1 MGVKGQMRRVSLARE
16 VCRNGLLTGGTESV
30 VVDAYTMCNGQA
42 NALPNTHSTLTAT
55 LIVQSSMPSVVLI
68 APSTTVMP
76 KSVSTRSS
84 LAGITSPKTTAPST
98 LSIQTASGSPTRAS
112 ATVPSRTAQAASET
126 PSVNPTL
133 TKSQIVGITVA
144 SVGGGALAVGIL
156 ILFACWRRR
165 KRARDSD
172 MLPFQLDPSYNY
184 GFKGPTEV
192 VMKRKG
198 PGGTANGIAAK
209 IAPPVPPRID
219 TGSPNMF
226 ARRSIRPDTIGLAIS
241 PERHTITDRRH
252 SSKLLPDKPT
262 LTLKVPQQQ
271 AGKFGGLLKFSQ
283 PVEQPSGISRQSTA
297 TQFEEDDESA
307 DTAVAGGDW
316 GQDSTGQVLNS
327 EYGNWETIRP
337 VLPDAGPAPQFGIS
351 SSDWKPPNPFA
362 NKAAVTIAPP
372 PAPGFDV
379 KPLNIRRNIGS
390 FSRPLVVRN
399 DPFPRPPPP
408 ARLEIPSQ
416 PNRPITQSSSIYST
430 HNSLPPSESG
440 RNSAAARRKSYKQS
454 GPYDRQ
460 MSTGSLTSFES
471 ADSVDPEP
479 KTAGTDLSP
488 VVESPGSGK
497 SPVSYPKIP
506 GRLSRDYI
514 RMVPPPPQPDFAA
527 VFSSQSQTKPW
538 KIAEMNAQRERD
550 RMQRQ
555 SQAQAQAQ
563 IQTQGLGITQ
573 KPQYQQSQ
581 QREYIAPSAVYNSMP
596 AQKQIPLPF
605 PNPYHPNQTP
615 QYMQPRP
622 GPLSLNPSNSRS
634 SSMVSQNSNASSLLA
649 KRRGEQKAH
658 ALMLMNEE
666 DKKRQQAKW
675 RVLKKSD
682 KEKAMSPSWRPQLA
696 SGGTMQVVE
705 RTDLPATP
713 GWIPKLTPTRKGD
726 ELFLS
731 VT

>member
-1 MGVKGQMRRVSLARE
+1 MRKVSWLQGILQS
-16 VCRNGLLTGGTESV
+16 GLLIGNTEAV
-30 VVDAYTMCNGQA
+30 VVDAYTMCNGQS
-42 NALPNTHSTLTAT
+42 NALPNTHSTITAT
-55 LIVQSSMPSVVLI
+55 LIVQSSMPSIVLI
-68 APSTTVMP
+68 APSITVMP
-76 KSVSTRSS
+76 SSTLKSSS
-84 LAGITSPKTTAPST
+84 LAVITSPKTTVPST
-98 LSIQTASGSPTRAS
+98 MSIQTATSSPTRISSTA
-112 ATVPSRTAQAASET
+112 PSKTAQAASET
-126 PSVNPTL
+126 ASVNPTL

-165 KRARDSD
+165 KRSRDSD
-172 MLPFQLDPSYNY
+172 LLPFQMDPAYDY
-184 GFKGPTEV
+184 GFKGPTEIV
-192 VMKRKG
+192 KKRKG
-198 PGGTANGIAAK
+198 PGPTSNGIAAK
-209 IAPPVPPRID
+209 VAPPVPPRID

-226 ARRSIRPDTIGLAIS
+226 ARRSIRSDTIGLAIS
-241 PERHTITDRRH
+241 PEKNDVTDRRH

-271 AGKFGGLLKFSQ
+271 ASKVGGALKFSQ
-283 PVEQPSGISRQSTA
+283 PVQQPSEVSRQSIA
-297 TQFEEDDESA
+297 TQFEEDDDSA
-307 DTAVAGGDW
+307 DTAVAGREGW
-316 GQDSTGQVLNS
+316 NRSTDQILNNQT
-327 EYGNWETIRP
+327 GNWGTIRP
-337 VLPDAGPAPQFGIS
+337 VPPDSGAAPQFVVS
-351 SSDWKPPNPFA
+351 STDWRPPNPQTT
-362 NKAAVTIAPP
+362 KAPP
-372 PAPGFDV
+372 ATAPQYEV
-379 KPLNIRRNIGS
+379 KPLNIKRSIGS
-390 FSRPLVVRN
+390 FSRPLVVGN

-408 ARLEIPSQ
+408 AQLGIPSQ
-416 PNRPITQSSSIYST
+416 TSRPITQSSSIYST
-430 HNSLPPSESG
+430 YNSLPPSDAG
-440 RNSAAARRKSYKQS
+440 RNSNATRRKSYKQS

-488 VVESPGSGK
+488 VVESPASGR

-527 VFSSQSQTKPW
+527 VFSSQSQMKPW
-538 KIAEMNAQRERD
+538 KIAEMNAQRERE
-550 RMQRQ
+550 RAQRQ
-555 SQAQAQAQ
+555 NQSQDQA
-563 IQTQGLGITQ
+563 
-573 KPQYQQSQ
+573 PQYQLRQ
-581 QREYIAPSAVYNSMP
+581 QRQYIAPSAAYNSVP
-596 AQKQIPLPF
+596 TQNQNQLPV

-615 QYMQPRP
+615 QYMSARP
-622 GPLSLNPSNSRS
+622 GPLLQNPSNSRS
-634 SSMVSQNSNASSLLA
+634 SSMVSLNSNASSLLA

-682 KEKAMSPSWRPQLA
+682 KDRAKSPTWRPQLA
-696 SGGTMQVVE
+696 GGGTTQVVE